1 MPKLPVWV
9 RVLVL
14 PIGGCALA
22 TLITWKLWPFIQ
34 PSASPLFFLAV
45 MISALY
51 GGVVAGLIATLLS
64 AATTAYLFMTPQ
76 FSMAIDHSDIFRLVV
91 FAAVALLTSWIGFQR
106 NRTDEQQQRLVAEL
120 RAANAR
126 IRTLSD
132 MLPICP
138 DCRRVRVGED
148 DSGVENRGD
157 VPRGHAGAAVEP
169 RALSRVFSAAL
180 SGVSRA
186 DRLSRATFSVSRSQL
201 FDLQLWRGR
210 NLRVRTLPDAVGQ
223 HHEDRHDTRT
233 RNLTGPDGKPHQRS
247 LSVQLSRVSGREG
260 ELAAKLPK
268 VYHRRRDS

>member
-14 PIGGCALA
+14 PIAGCGLA

-34 PSASPLFFLAV
+34 PSASPLFFPAV

-106 NRTDEQQQRLVAEL
+106 NRTDEQQQRLVTEL

-138 DCRRVRVGED
+138 DCRRVRVGDNTPEWKT
-148 DSGVENRGD
+148 VESYLAD
-157 VPRGHAGAAVEP
+157 TPELHLSHALCPEC
-169 RALSRVFSAAL
+169 SA
-180 SGVSRA
+180 
-186 DRLSRATFSVSRSQL
+186 
-201 FDLQLWRGR
+201 
-210 NLRVRTLPDAVGQ
+210 
-223 HHEDRHDTRT
+223 RHFPEFHAPT
-233 RNLTGPDGKPHQRS
+233 
-247 LSVQLSRVSGREG
+247 V
-260 ELAAKLPK
+260 
-268 VYHRRRDS
+268 

>member
-9 RVLVL
+9 RLLVL
-14 PIGGCALA
+14 PIVGCALA

-51 GGVVAGLIATLLS
+51 GGVVAGLIATMLS
-64 AATTAYLFMTPQ
+64 AVTTAYLFMTPQ

-106 NRTDEQQQRLVAEL
+106 NRTDEQQQKLVTEL

-132 MLPICP
+132 MLPVCP

-148 DSGVENRGD
+148 APEWKTVETY
-157 VPRGHAGAAVEP
+157 
-169 RALSRVFSAAL
+169 L
-180 SGVSRA
+180 A
-186 DRLSRATFSVSRSQL
+186 DTPE
-201 FDLQLWRGR
+201 LQLSHA
-210 NLRVRTLPDAVGQ
+210 LCPECSA
-223 HHEDRHDTRT
+223 RHFPEFHAPT
-233 RNLTGPDGKPHQRS
+233 
-247 LSVQLSRVSGREG
+247 V
-260 ELAAKLPK
+260 
-268 VYHRRRDS
+268 